1 MTQKPA
7 VSDEDLDERLRFET
21 MLAELSSRF
30 VNLEPAEVDHEI
42 EDAQRGVCE
51 CLGLDLAEFWQLS
64 PAVPGVLRMPHLYR
78 PLGGAPVPD
87 DFDAREYNRWALER
101 ALGGRVV
108 SLPSFDEAPAEASQ
122 QVEQQN
128 QQAQQATAEQIE
140 NFKKAFSVCLEA
152 KKYMVKY

>member
-1 MTQKPA
+1 MTQKVAILPA
-7 VSDEDLDERLRFET
+7 DLEVRLRFET

-30 VNLEPAEVDHEI
+30 VNLEPAEVDREV
-42 EDAQRGVCE
+42 EDAQRRVCE
-51 CLGLDLAEFWQLS
+51 CLGLDLADLWQLS
-64 PAVPGVLRMPHLYR
+64 PAKPGVLRMTHLCR
-78 PLGGAPVPD
+78 PLDGPPVPG
-87 DFDAREYNRWALER
+87 DFDAREYNPWALER
-101 ALGGRVV
+101 VLGGRVV

-152 KKYMVKY
+152 KKHMVEY